1 MVNSEFWVG
10 NGIKLHRGE
19 DMKILTM
26 VLVMRIA
33 MQVSKCEPTTRL

>member
-1 MVNSEFWVG
+1 MVNGEFWVG

-19 DMKILTM
+19 NMKILMM

-33 MQVSKCEPTTRL
+33 MQVSKCEPTKHL